1 MRFAQKGKIFDFLN
15 YNDFYKEKIYK
26 LISVDDDNCFNYLI
40 TFQFIGDF
48 GEIVTC
54 NHKIC
59 KFAVNN
65 FLKELQTS
73 NYKSKFNK

>member
-1 MRFAQKGKIFDFLN
+1 MRFAEKGKVFEYLEHN
-15 YNDFYKEKIYK
+15 AFYKEKIHK
-26 LISVDDDNCFNYLI
+26 LLNVDEDNCFNYLI

-59 KFAVNN
+59 KFVVNN
-65 FLKELQTS
+65 FLKELETHKH
-73 NYKSKFNK
+73 KSKFNK